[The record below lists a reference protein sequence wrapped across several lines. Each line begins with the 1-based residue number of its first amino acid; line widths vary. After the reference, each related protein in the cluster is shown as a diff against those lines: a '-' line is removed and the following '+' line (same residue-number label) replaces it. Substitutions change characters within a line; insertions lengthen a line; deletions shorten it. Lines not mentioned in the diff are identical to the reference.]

1 MNHLAKIAEQ
11 HDVWLSYLKSMGC
24 DEFVAD
30 DLVQSMY
37 LKVDT
42 YIKKHDADI
51 MFNET
56 EVNYYFFW
64 ITLKNLYTDFH
75 RKRINSPIVY
85 VPEVSDSVEDEVFDL
100 GDDDYEMHVAVMDW
114 FEDQEYEQMC
124 NDDQEILEYDHK
136 KLNKYYLRKIFEECF
151 LNKKSVS
158 ELSRDTNI
166 TYWSL
171 RNTIKIIKKQI
182 QKTYETRR
190 QTRNDI

>member
-1 MNHLAKIAEQ
+1 
-11 HDVWLSYLKSMGC
+11 MGC
-24 DEFVAD
+24 DPFVAD

-37 LKVDT
+37 LKVDA
-42 YIKKHDADI
+42 YIKKHNADI

-75 RKRINSPIVY
+75 RKRLNSPVVY
-85 VPEVSDSVEDEVFDL
+85 VPEVTDSVQDDVFDL
-100 GDDDYEMHVAVMDW
+100 DQDDYQMHVAIMDW
-114 FEDQEYEQMC
+114 FEDEDYEKMC
-124 NDDQEILEYDHK
+124 NDDQELLEYDRQ

-182 QKTYETRR
+182 QKTYEARRHTRD
-190 QTRNDI
+190 DI

>member
-1 MNHLAKIAEQ
+1 VNHLTKIAEQ

-42 YIKKHDADI
+42 YIKKHNADI

-85 VPEVSDSVEDEVFDL
+85 VPEVSDSVEDDVFDL
-100 GDDDYEMHVAVMDW
+100 DDDDYEMHVAVMEW
-114 FEDQEYEQMC
+114 FEDQDYEQMC

>member
-85 VPEVSDSVEDEVFDL
+85 VPEVSDSVEDDVFDL

>member
-1 MNHLAKIAEQ
+1 VNHLAKIAEQ

>member
-85 VPEVSDSVEDEVFDL
+85 VPEVSDSVEDDVFDL

-114 FEDQEYEQMC
+114 FEDQDYEQMC

>member
-1 MNHLAKIAEQ
+1 VNILTKIAEH
-11 HDVWLSYLKSMGC
+11 HDVWLSYLRSMGC
-24 DEFVAD
+24 DPFVAD

-37 LKVDT
+37 LKVDA
-42 YIKKHDADI
+42 YIKKHNADI

-75 RKRINSPIVY
+75 RKRLNSPVVY
-85 VPEVSDSVEDEVFDL
+85 VPEVTDSVEDDVFNLDE
-100 GDDDYEMHVAVMDW
+100 DDYEKHAAIMDW
-114 FEDQEYEQMC
+114 FEDQDYEKMC
-124 NDDQEILEYDHK
+124 NDDQELLEYDRQ

-182 QKTYETRR
+182 QKTYEARRHTRD
-190 QTRNDI
+190 DI

>member
-1 MNHLAKIAEQ
+1 MNHLTKIAEQ

-42 YIKKHDADI
+42 YIKKHNADI

-85 VPEVSDSVEDEVFDL
+85 VPEVSDSVEDDVFDL
-100 GDDDYEMHVAVMDW
+100 DDDDYEMHVAVMEW
-114 FEDQEYEQMC
+114 FEDQDYEQMC